1 MNQLASD
8 FGFRPE
14 DCLDFSANIN
24 PLGLSEKVKS
34 RIIET
39 LDSLVHYPDV
49 AYTQSKEALAEYHS
63 CPTQQIL
70 LSNGA
75 VEIFYELARYVKP
88 QKILLLS
95 PTFMEYEKAFR

>member
-1 MNQLASD
+1 MKVEHGGNMNQLASD

-39 LDSLVHYPDV
+39 FDSLVH
-49 AYTQSKEALAEYHS
+49 
-63 CPTQQIL
+63 
-70 LSNGA
+70 
-75 VEIFYELARYVKP
+75 
-88 QKILLLS
+88 
-95 PTFMEYEKAFR
+95 